1 MPFEINLILTWYA
14 DCIISAGNGAKKF
27 AITNGKRHD
36 VFVTLSAHY
45 VEMSF

>member
-14 DCIISAGNGAKKF
+14 DWVISAANGAKKF

-36 VFVTLSAHY
+36 LFVTLSTHY
-45 VEMSF
+45 VETSF